1 MPKSNP
7 FRLFR
12 ITHKDKA
19 DRDYDRYRY
28 SNYPREKMG
37 KMSTIATMPYNR
49 TEMPHSATIASG
61 RR

>member
-1 MPKSNP
+1 MPKPNP

-37 KMSTIATMPYNR
+37 KIKGGGN
-49 TEMPHSATIASG
+49 G
-61 RR
+61 LWNKN

>member
-1 MPKSNP
+1 MPKPNP

-28 SNYPREKMG
+28 DNYPREKMG
-37 KMSTIATMPYNR
+37 KIKGG
-49 TEMPHSATIASG
+49 G
-61 RR
+61 RCY